1 MKKQIAATIGLAAM
15 LLALVLVPAAGA
27 QDANFL
33 IAAEGAPVLSW
44 SRPASSAALP
54 APAIV
59 EPSLSP
65 EAALEVFQKR
75 AARQSADLGA
85 YTDWT
90 TVEADLPAT
99 SQHGQFRL
107 RRSFAAPNSL
117 AFDAIKFV
125 GDGFVKTN
133 VITRLLQSEAQS
145 VKKGEGAGTA
155 MNADNYKFSYK
166 GVDDLW
172 GQQVYVYQ
180 LKPREKRLGLFKG
193 KIYLDMHS
201 GRIRRAEGEM
211 VKSPSFFVKKIR
223 FTQDYAEFG
232 DYSFPVHIHSQADT
246 RIIGQA
252 IVDIYHGDY
261 RARSVAEVHA
271 EGPDGGRSTS
281 TGDDNRQ

>member
-1 MKKQIAATIGLAAM
+1 MTRQISATIGLAAI
-15 LLALVLVPAAGA
+15 LLALAWVPASQA
-27 QDANFL
+27 QQANFL
-33 IAAEGAPVLSW
+33 LAAEGAPTLAW
-44 SRPASSAALP
+44 SQPVKSAALP

-65 EAALEVFQKR
+65 ELALEVFQKR

-99 SQHGQFRL
+99 AQHGQFRL
-107 RRSFAAPNSL
+107 RRTFAAPNSL

-133 VITRLLQSEAQS
+133 VIARLLQSEALS
-145 VKKGEGAGTA
+145 VKKGEGANSA
-155 MNADNYKFSYK
+155 INAQNYKFSYK

-172 GQQVYVYQ
+172 GQRVYVYQ
-180 LKPREKRLGLFKG
+180 LKPRAKQLGLFRG
-193 KIYLDMHS
+193 KIYLDMHT

-252 IVDIYHGDY
+252 VIDIYHGDY
-261 RARSVAEVHA
+261 RARSMAEVQA
-271 EGPDGGRSTS
+271 EGSVVAGEA
-281 TGDDNRQ
+281 DNRQ